1 MDKKMTKNRHRS
13 VPPLGRNNQNTEQ
26 IPEREQRI
34 KAKKKR
40 RQRQIL
46 KRVRWHHAL
55 LSVCCL
61 IVMAVMIAA
70 NFLSPDKEFSEEE
83 NRVLA
88 GKPEMTFS
96 SLTSGKYMKDYES
109 YVADQFPWRNG
120 WIHLKLGIERLFG
133 KTESNGV
140 YLGKK
145 DYLIEQLSEPD
156 WEAVDRNLD
165 AISEFAKANN
175 GIKIHSVFVPNAA
188 NICSDKLPFG
198 APVRAQD
205 EDIDYL
211 GSGLSSEAGF
221 IDLTQAL
228 ISHND
233 EELYYHTDHHWTSLA
248 AFYAF
253 EYLKKPLELTEEI
266 SWEPH
271 TVTND
276 FQGTLASKSGVNNIF
291 DFIDI
296 YEPLDIEN
304 NYVVAYDD
312 TKEKTATVY
321 NMDALNTKDKYT
333 VFLGGNHSLITI
345 DTENQNKRCLMIFK
359 DSYANS
365 FIPFLTPY
373 FEKVLI
379 IDPRYYYGDAW
390 MAVRNEGVTDVLFFY
405 NVNTFMTDHSL
416 ADVLEAES
424 ENTAENEAA
433 GESESVTESE
443 PAAESE

>member
-1 MDKKMTKNRHRS
+1 M
-13 VPPLGRNNQNTEQ
+13 
-26 IPEREQRI
+26 
-34 KAKKKR
+34 
-40 RQRQIL
+40 
-46 KRVRWHHAL
+46 
-55 LSVCCL
+55 
-61 IVMAVMIAA
+61 
-70 NFLSPDKEFSEEE
+70 
-83 NRVLA
+83 LA

-205 EDIDYL
+205 KDIDYL

-233 EELYYHTDHHWTSLA
+233 EELYYHTDHHL
-248 AFYAF
+248 
-253 EYLKKPLELTEEI
+253 
-266 SWEPH
+266 
-271 TVTND
+271 
-276 FQGTLASKSGVNNIF
+276 
-291 DFIDI
+291 
-296 YEPLDIEN
+296 
-304 NYVVAYDD
+304 
-312 TKEKTATVY
+312 
-321 NMDALNTKDKYT
+321 
-333 VFLGGNHSLITI
+333 SLIHI
-345 DTENQNKRCLMIFK
+345 
-359 DSYANS
+359 
-365 FIPFLTPY
+365 
-373 FEKVLI
+373 
-379 IDPRYYYGDAW
+379 
-390 MAVRNEGVTDVLFFY
+390 
-405 NVNTFMTDHSL
+405 
-416 ADVLEAES
+416 
-424 ENTAENEAA
+424 
-433 GESESVTESE
+433 
-443 PAAESE
+443 